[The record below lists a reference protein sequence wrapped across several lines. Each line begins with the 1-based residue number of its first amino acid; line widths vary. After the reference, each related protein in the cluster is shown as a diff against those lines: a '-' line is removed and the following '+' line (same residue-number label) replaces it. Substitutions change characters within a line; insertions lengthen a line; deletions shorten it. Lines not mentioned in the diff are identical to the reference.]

1 MTGNNFQFE
10 KDCISKG
17 KIVAGIDEV
26 GRGPLAGPVV
36 AAVVLISKEDQYI
49 DGVKD
54 SKKLSEK
61 KLVAFDKEI
70 RKKCLEF
77 AIGSCSVEEIDRMN
91 IGNAVARAMERAYM
105 QLKNKPDEII
115 VDGAA
120 ITKPNLNCT
129 MIRNG
134 DDIHYSISCAS
145 IIAKVYRDKLMHK
158 LAKEFPN
165 YGWDHNVGYGTLEHR
180 NAIDKYG
187 FTDHHRKSFSPIKDM
202 LKENLDLR
210 IKN

>member
-1 MTGNNFQFE
+1 MTADNFQFE
-10 KDCISKG
+10 RKCISNG

-36 AAVVLISKEDQYI
+36 AAVVLISDKSQYI
-49 DGVKD
+49 QGVKD
-54 SKKLSEK
+54 SKKLSTK
-61 KLVAFDKEI
+61 KLLEYDKLI
-70 RKKCLEF
+70 RDRCLEF
-77 AIGSCSVEEIDRMN
+77 AIGSCSVEEIDQMG

-105 QLKNKPDEII
+105 ELKNKPDEII
-115 VDGAA
+115 VDGAS

-145 IIAKVYRDKLMHK
+145 IIAKVYRDNIMHK
-158 LAKEFPN
+158 LARKYPR

-180 NAIDKYG
+180 NAIEKYG
-187 FTDHHRKSFSPIKDM
+187 FTDLHRKSFSPVKDM
-202 LKENLDLR
+202 
-210 IKN
+210 I

>member
-1 MTGNNFQFE
+1 MSQENFQFE
-10 KDCISKG
+10 TKCISQG

-36 AAVVLISKEDQYI
+36 AAVVLISAEDQYI

-61 KLVAFDKEI
+61 KLVEYDKLI
-70 RKKCLEF
+70 REKCLEF
-77 AIGSCSVEEIDRMN
+77 AIGSCSVEEIDMMN

-105 QLKNKPDEII
+105 KLKNKPDEII
-115 VDGAA
+115 VDGAG
-120 ITKPNLNCT
+120 ITRPNLTCT
-129 MIRNG
+129 MIKNG

-145 IIAKVYRDKLMHK
+145 IIAKVYRDRLMHK
-158 LAKEFPN
+158 LAKEFTN

-180 NAIDKYG
+180 NAIDKFGYCE
-187 FTDHHRKSFSPIKDM
+187 HHRKSFSSC
-202 LKENLDLR
+202 
-210 IKN
+210 